1 MRGVRAARVSIRFSA
16 TYICLLIVRLVMGYD

>member
-16 TYICLLIVRLVMGYD
+16 YICLLIVRPVMGYD